1 MREALS
7 GLTVRGRAFLAAGIT
22 ATICGMLLDQST
34 LSRIGILLVAL
45 PLVTAAVAAWGRYRL
60 ALVRHIEPHLTEAGQ
75 PATVELTIANEGRI
89 PTGTL
94 LLEEELPYALGGRPR
109 FVVDRIGFGWRHKLS
124 YQVRSELRG
133 RFDIGPMRVTVADP
147 FGLVELNRAFHSTV
161 AFTVT
166 PRVHRLPSTP
176 LTGNATSSGDS
187 RPRAFLGGSAEDVT
201 VREYRRGDELR
212 RVHWPSSARL
222 GELMVR
228 REEQP
233 WQARATVFLDNRRAV
248 HRGQGAGSSFEQAV
262 VVAASVAVHLVEA
275 GYSVRLVTSAGTA
288 AGTGPRTGPGAG
300 SVGNEPTAG
309 WHDREGQADAAALLE
324 ALAVVETVQH
334 HRIDASW
341 MGEAGQGGVTVAVLG
356 ALDEDDAA
364 VLRRV
369 RHHTGAA
376 LAFSLAVDG
385 WSAVHLAPEQQRP
398 SGVPLLVQHGW
409 KAVELAVGDSVATR
423 WRELGTRGAAAGAGV
438 GR

>member
-7 GLTVRGRAFLAAGIT
+7 GLTIRGRAFLAAGIT
-22 ATICGMLLDQST
+22 AIVCGILLDQAT
-34 LSRIGILLVAL
+34 LSRIGMLLVAL
-45 PLVTAAVAAWGRYRL
+45 PLVTAVVAAWGRYRL

-75 PATVELTIANEGRI
+75 PAKVELTIANEGRI

-94 LLEEELPYALGGRPR
+94 LLEETVPYALGGRPR
-109 FVVDRIGFGWRHKLS
+109 FVVDRIGFGWRHKLG
-124 YQVRSELRG
+124 YQIRSEIRG

-147 FGLVELNRAFHSTV
+147 FGLVELNRAFQSTV
-161 AFTVT
+161 PFTVT
-166 PRVHRLPSTP
+166 PRVVPLPPTP

-212 RVHWPSSARL
+212 RVHWRSSARL

-233 WQARATVFLDNRRAV
+233 WQARATVFLDNRRSV
-248 HRGQGAGSSFEQAV
+248 HRGQGAGSSFEHAV

-275 GYSVRLVTSAGTA
+275 GYSVRLVTSGGNTAGA
-288 AGTGPRTGPGAG
+288 AGSGEL
-300 SVGNEPTAG
+300 NAG

-341 MGEAGQGGVTVAVLG
+341 IGEAGQGGVTVAVLG
-356 ALDEDDAA
+356 SLDEEDAG

-398 SGVPLLVQHGW
+398 SGVPLLIQNGW
-409 KAVELAVGDSVATR
+409 KAVELGVGDSVATR
-423 WRELGTRGAAAGAGV
+423 WRELGTRGAAAGAGAA
-438 GR
+438 R

>member
-22 ATICGMLLDQST
+22 AIVCGILLDQST
-34 LSRIGILLVAL
+34 LSRIGMLLVAL
-45 PLVTAAVAAWGRYRL
+45 PLVTAVVAAWGRYRL

-75 PATVELTIANEGRI
+75 PARVELTIANEGRI

-94 LLEEELPYALGGRPR
+94 LLEETVPYALGGRPR
-109 FVVDRIGFGWRHKLS
+109 FVVDRIGFGWRHRLG
-124 YQVRSELRG
+124 YQVRSEIRG

-147 FGLVELNRAFHSTV
+147 FGLVELNRAFQSTQP
-161 AFTVT
+161 FTVT
-166 PRVHRLPSTP
+166 PRVLPLPSTP
-176 LTGNATSSGDS
+176 LTGNATASGDS
-187 RPRAFLGGSAEDVT
+187 RPRAFIGGSAEDVT

-212 RVHWPSSARL
+212 RVHWRSSARL

-233 WQARATVFLDNRRAV
+233 WQARATVFLDNRRSV

-275 GYSVRLVTSAGTA
+275 GYSVRLVTSAGTS
-288 AGTGPRTGPGAG
+288 PGANLAG
-300 SVGNEPTAG
+300 ELNAG

-341 MGEAGQGGVTVAVLG
+341 IGEAGQGGVTVAVLG
-356 ALDEDDAA
+356 SLDEEDAA

-376 LAFSLAVDG
+376 LAFALDVDG

-398 SGVPLLVQHGW
+398 SGVPLLIQNGW
-409 KAVELAVGDSVATR
+409 KAVELGIGDSVATR
-423 WRELGTRGAAAGAGV
+423 WRELGTRGAAAGAGMA
-438 GR
+438 R

>member
-7 GLTVRGRAFLAAGIT
+7 GLTVRGRTFLAAGIT
-22 ATICGMLLDQST
+22 AIVCGILLDQST
-34 LSRIGILLVAL
+34 LSRIGMLLVAL
-45 PLVTAAVAAWGRYRL
+45 PLVTAVVAAWGRYRL
-60 ALVRHIEPHLTEAGQ
+60 ALVRRIEPHLTEAGQ
-75 PATVELTIANEGRI
+75 PAKVELTLANEGRI

-94 LLEEELPYALGGRPR
+94 LLEETVPYALGGRPR
-109 FVVDRIGFGWRHKLS
+109 FVVDRIGFGWRHKLG
-124 YQVRSELRG
+124 YQIRSEIRG

-147 FGLVELNRAFHSTV
+147 FGLVELNRAFQSTV
-161 AFTVT
+161 PFTVT
-166 PRVHRLPSTP
+166 PRVLPLPSTP

-212 RVHWPSSARL
+212 RVHWRSSARL

-233 WQARATVFLDNRRAV
+233 WQARATVFLDNRRSV
-248 HRGQGAGSSFEQAV
+248 HRGQGASSSFEQAV

-275 GYSVRLVTSAGTA
+275 GYSVRLVTSTGTA
-288 AGTGPRTGPGAG
+288 AGLGSAG
-300 SVGNEPTAG
+300 SELAGG

-341 MGEAGQGGVTVAVLG
+341 IGEAGQGGVTVAVLG
-356 ALDEDDAA
+356 SLDEEDAG

-369 RHHTGAA
+369 RHHTGVA
-376 LAFSLAVDG
+376 LAFSLAVDD
-385 WSAVHLAPEQQRP
+385 WSAVHLAPEQRRP

-409 KAVELAVGDSVATR
+409 KAVELGVGDPVATR
-423 WRELGTRGAAAGAGV
+423 WRELGTRGAAAGAGAA
-438 GR
+438 R

>member
-22 ATICGMLLDQST
+22 AVVCGILLDQST
-34 LSRIGILLVAL
+34 LSRIGMLLVAL
-45 PLVTAAVAAWGRYRL
+45 PLVTAVVAALGRYRL

-75 PATVELTIANEGRI
+75 PARVVLTIANEGRI

-94 LLEEELPYALGGRPR
+94 LLEETVPYALGGRPR
-109 FVVDRIGFGWRHKLS
+109 FVVDRIGFGWRHKLG
-124 YQVRSELRG
+124 YQIRSEIRG

-147 FGLVELNRAFHSTV
+147 FGLVELNRAFQSTV
-161 AFTVT
+161 PFTVT
-166 PRVHRLPSTP
+166 PRVVALPPTP

-187 RPRAFLGGSAEDVT
+187 RPRAFLGGSAEDIT

-233 WQARATVFLDNRRAV
+233 WQARATVFLDNRRSV

-262 VVAASVAVHLVEA
+262 VVAASVAVHLVTA

-288 AGTGPRTGPGAG
+288 AGSA
-300 SVGNEPTAG
+300 PTQLGTG

-324 ALAVVETVQH
+324 ALAVVETVPH

-341 MGEAGQGGVTVAVLG
+341 IGEAGQGGVTVAALG
-356 ALDEDDAA
+356 SLDEDDAG
-364 VLRRV
+364 VLRRI

-376 LAFSLAVDG
+376 LAFALAVDG
-385 WSAVHLAPEQQRP
+385 WSAVNLAPEQRRP

-409 KAVELAVGDSVATR
+409 KAVDLGPGDSLATR
-423 WRELGTRGAAAGAGV
+423 WRELGTRGAAAGAGAA
-438 GR
+438 R

>member
-7 GLTVRGRAFLAAGIT
+7 GLTIRGRTFLAAGIT
-22 ATICGMLLDQST
+22 AIVCGMLLDQSS

-45 PLVTAAVAAWGRYRL
+45 PLVTAVVAAWGRYRL

-75 PATVELTIANEGRI
+75 PAKVELTVANEGRI

-94 LLEEELPYALGGRPR
+94 LLEETVPYSLGGRPR
-109 FVVDRIGFGWRHKLS
+109 FVVDRIGFGWRHKLG
-124 YQVRSELRG
+124 YQIRSEVRG

-161 AFTVT
+161 PFTVT
-166 PRVHRLPSTP
+166 PRVIPLPSTP

-233 WQARATVFLDNRRAV
+233 WQARATVFLDNRRAG
-248 HRGQGAGSSFEQAV
+248 HCGQGAASSFEQAV
-262 VVAASVAVHLVEA
+262 IVAASVSVHLVSA
-275 GYSVRLVTSAGTA
+275 GYSVRLVTSG
-288 AGTGPRTGPGAG
+288 GEI
-300 SVGNEPTAG
+300 NAG

-324 ALAVVETVQH
+324 ALAVLETVQH

-356 ALDEDDAA
+356 AIDQEDVS

-369 RHHTGAA
+369 RHRTGAA
-376 LAFSLAVDG
+376 LAFSLAVDD
-385 WSAVHLAPEQQRP
+385 WSAVPLAPEQRRP

-409 KAVELAVGDSVATR
+409 KAVELGVGDSIATR
-423 WRELGTRGAAAGAGV
+423 WRQLGTRGAAASMEAA
-438 GR
+438 R

>member
-7 GLTVRGRAFLAAGIT
+7 GLTVRGRTFLAAGIT
-22 ATICGMLLDQST
+22 AIVCGILLDQST
-34 LSRIGILLVAL
+34 LSRIGMLLVAL
-45 PLVTAAVAAWGRYRL
+45 PLVTAVVAAWGRYRL

-75 PATVELTIANEGRI
+75 PARVELTIANEGRI

-94 LLEEELPYALGGRPR
+94 LLEETVPYALGGRPR
-109 FVVDRIGFGWRHKLS
+109 FVVDRIGFGWRHKLG
-124 YQVRSELRG
+124 YQIRSEIRG

-147 FGLVELNRAFHSTV
+147 FGLVELNRAFQSTIP
-161 AFTVT
+161 FTVT
-166 PRVHRLPSTP
+166 PRVVTLPQTP
-176 LTGNATSSGDS
+176 LTGNATASGDS

-212 RVHWPSSARL
+212 RVHWRSSARL
-222 GELMVR
+222 GQLMVR

-233 WQARATVFLDNRRAV
+233 WQARATVFLDNRRSV
-248 HRGQGAGSSFEQAV
+248 HRGQGAGSSFEHAV

-275 GYSVRLVTSAGTA
+275 GYSVRLVTSGGPTPTA
-288 AGTGPRTGPGAG
+288 AGV
-300 SVGNEPTAG
+300 VGDLSSG

-324 ALAVVETVQH
+324 ALAVVETVSH
-334 HRIDASW
+334 HHIDASW

-356 ALDEDDAA
+356 SIDDEDAG

-369 RHHTGAA
+369 RHHTGTA

-385 WSAVHLAPEQQRP
+385 WSSVPLAPEQRRP
-398 SGVPLLVQHGW
+398 SGVPLLIQHGW
-409 KAVELAVGDSVATR
+409 KAVELAPGDSVATR
-423 WRELGTRGAAAGAGV
+423 WRELGTRGAATGAGAGS
-438 GR
+438 RR

>member
-22 ATICGMLLDQST
+22 AIVCGILLDQST
-34 LSRIGILLVAL
+34 LSRIGMLLVAL
-45 PLVTAAVAAWGRYRL
+45 PLVTAVVAAWGRYRL

-75 PATVELTIANEGRI
+75 PARVELTIANEGRI

-94 LLEEELPYALGGRPR
+94 LLEETVPYALGGRPR
-109 FVVDRIGFGWRHKLS
+109 FVVDRIGFGWRHKLG
-124 YQVRSELRG
+124 YQIRSEIRG

-147 FGLVELNRAFHSTV
+147 FGLVELNRAFQSTV
-161 AFTVT
+161 PFTVT
-166 PRVHRLPSTP
+166 PRVVPLPSTP

-212 RVHWPSSARL
+212 RVHWRSSARL

-233 WQARATVFLDNRRAV
+233 WQARATVFLDNRRSV
-248 HRGQGAGSSFEQAV
+248 HRGQGAGSSFEHAV

-275 GYSVRLVTSAGTA
+275 GYSVRLVTSGGNTPGVAG
-288 AGTGPRTGPGAG
+288 G
-300 SVGNEPTAG
+300 SGELNAG

-324 ALAVVETVQH
+324 ALAVVETVPH

-341 MGEAGQGGVTVAVLG
+341 IGEAGQGGVTVAVLG
-356 ALDEDDAA
+356 SLDEEDAG

-385 WSAVHLAPEQQRP
+385 WSAVHLAPEQRRP
-398 SGVPLLVQHGW
+398 SGVPLLIQHGW
-409 KAVELAVGDSVATR
+409 KAVELGVGDSVATR
-423 WRELGTRGAAAGAGV
+423 WRELGTRGAAAGAGAA
-438 GR
+438 R

>member
-7 GLTVRGRAFLAAGIT
+7 GLTVRGRTFLAAGVT
-22 ATICGMLLDQST
+22 AIVCGMLMDQAS
-34 LSRIGILLVAL
+34 LSRIGMLLIAL

-75 PATVELTIANEGRI
+75 PAKVELTIANEGRI

-94 LLEEELPYALGGRPR
+94 LLEETVPFALGGRPR
-109 FVVDRIGFGWRHKLS
+109 FVVDRIGFGWRHKLG
-124 YQVRSELRG
+124 YQIRSEIRG

-147 FGLVELNRAFHSTV
+147 FGLVELNRAFSSTV
-161 AFTVT
+161 PFTVT
-166 PRVHRLPSTP
+166 PKVVGLPSTP

-233 WQARATVFLDNRRAV
+233 WQARATVFLDNRRSV
-248 HRGQGAGSSFEQAV
+248 HRGQGSASSFEHAV
-262 VVAASVAVHLVEA
+262 VVAASVAVHLVGA
-275 GYSVRLVTSAGTA
+275 GYSVRLVSSGGDVA
-288 AGTGPRTGPGAG
+288 AA
-300 SVGNEPTAG
+300 

-324 ALAVVETVQH
+324 ALAVIETVQH
-334 HRIDASW
+334 HHIDASW
-341 MGEAGQGGVTVAVLG
+341 MSEDGQGGITVAVLG
-356 ALDEDDAA
+356 AIDQDDAS

-369 RHHTGAA
+369 RHHTGSA
-376 LAFSLAVDG
+376 LAFTLAVDS
-385 WSAVHLAPEQQRP
+385 WSTVNLAPEQQRP
-398 SGVPLLVQHGW
+398 SGVPLLLQHGW
-409 KAVELAVGDSVATR
+409 KAVDLGLGDSVATR
-423 WRELGTRGAAAGAGV
+423 WRELGTRGAAGAAASMGAA
-438 GR
+438 R

>member
-22 ATICGMLLDQST
+22 AVLCGILLDQPT
-34 LSRIGILLVAL
+34 LSRIGVLLVAL
-45 PLVTAAVAAWGRYRL
+45 PLVTAVVAAWGRYRL

-75 PATVELTIANEGRI
+75 PARVELTIANEGRI

-94 LLEEELPYALGGRPR
+94 LLEETVPYALGGRPR
-109 FVVDRIGFGWRHKLS
+109 FVVDRIGFGWRHRLG
-124 YQVRSELRG
+124 YQIRSEVRG

-147 FGLVELNRAFHSTV
+147 FGLVELNRAFHSTIP
-161 AFTVT
+161 FTVT
-166 PRVHRLPSTP
+166 PRVVPLPSSP
-176 LTGNATSSGDS
+176 LTGNATASGDS

-212 RVHWPSSARL
+212 RVHWRSSARL

-233 WQARATVFLDNRRAV
+233 WQARATVFLDNRRSV

-262 VVAASVAVHLVEA
+262 VVAASVAVHLVAA
-275 GYSVRLVTSAGTA
+275 GYSVRLVTSGDTTTGTNLAGEINT
-288 AGTGPRTGPGAG
+288 
-300 SVGNEPTAG
+300 G

-324 ALAVVETVQH
+324 ALAVVETVHH

-341 MGEAGQGGVTVAVLG
+341 IGEAGQGGVTVAVLG
-356 ALDEDDAA
+356 SLDEEDAG

-369 RHHTGAA
+369 RHHTGTA
-376 LAFSLAVDG
+376 LAFALAVDG
-385 WSAVHLAPEQQRP
+385 WSAVHLAPEQRRP

-409 KAVELAVGDSVATR
+409 KAVELGLGDSLATR
-423 WRELGTRGAAAGAGV
+423 WRELGARGAAVGAE
-438 GR
+438 GRR